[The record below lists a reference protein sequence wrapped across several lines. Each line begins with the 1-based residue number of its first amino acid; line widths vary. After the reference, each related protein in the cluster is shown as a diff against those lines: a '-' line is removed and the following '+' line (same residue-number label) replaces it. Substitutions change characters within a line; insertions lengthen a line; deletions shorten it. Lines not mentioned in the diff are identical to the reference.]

1 MRELCAVCEKDHPM
15 GPACLKKAREK
26 RVEEQKAKV
35 SSYLFPF
42 SFVLEL
48 SIYKVLYQLLQQAII
63 NFFYRLRLRVR
74 RKRPKDSTI
83 LILQLQHQL
92 QKENM
97 FTASHPSVDGPK
109 AKLIGLPAMDHA
121 FTRKKEWNK

>member
-1 MRELCAVCEKDHPM
+1 MHYN
-15 GPACLKKAREK
+15 
-26 RVEEQKAKV
+26 
-35 SSYLFPF
+35 YLFIKLF
-42 SFVLEL
+42 
-48 SIYKVLYQLLQQAII
+48 QQAII

-83 LILQLQHQL
+83 LILQLQNQL